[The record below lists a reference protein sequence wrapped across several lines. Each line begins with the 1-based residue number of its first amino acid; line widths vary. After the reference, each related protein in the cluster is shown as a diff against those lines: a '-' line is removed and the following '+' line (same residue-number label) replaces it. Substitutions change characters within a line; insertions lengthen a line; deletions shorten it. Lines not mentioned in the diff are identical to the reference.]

1 MEEDMNMQKP
11 EHDFS
16 GIESILIDG
25 IASGLFME
33 SVRVK
38 LFDIMESPVTP
49 DQISRHIPL
58 DKALLQALLD
68 FLEARELIV
77 NSDGYYVNSPQTA
90 EFLVSSS
97 PFYQGGILD
106 MQARLGE
113 SASASMRKQLQKHVK
128 KHDETVSEGAM
139 QEGGSRN
146 GFLSGPAQFALRG
159 TLQDTVAF
167 ITGLDRFR
175 EAETMC
181 DIGGNRG
188 HYTTALLDRHPS
200 LTAVIAEVPK
210 LAAVIDKEFQY
221 SGYRDRVSVLPF
233 DLRLDALPKQAYDL
247 VLASFLLHI
256 FADNLHGTVKKIG
269 SSLKDGGVFVT
280 QNLDPGSQYGCQKE
294 KAVRELMTTAL
305 GYPTHYLDRGRLEK
319 ALRAAGFI
327 DFTERRTGPDGSS
340 YILAAVKQ
348 G

>member
-1 MEEDMNMQKP
+1 MEENMNMQRPK
-11 EHDFS
+11 HDFS
-16 GIESILIDG
+16 GIESVLIDG

-49 DQISRHIPL
+49 DQISGHIPL
-58 DKALLQALLD
+58 DKTILQALLD
-68 FLEARELIV
+68 FLEARKLIV

-90 EFLVSSS
+90 EFLVSTS

-113 SASASMRKQLQKHVK
+113 SACASMRKQLQKHVK
-128 KHDETVSEGAM
+128 KHDETVSERTM
-139 QEGGSRN
+139 QEGGSGS
-146 GFLSGPAQFALRG
+146 GFLSGPAQFAVRG

-200 LTAVIAEVPK
+200 LSAVIAEVPK

-221 SGYRDRVSVLPF
+221 SGYRDRISVLPF
-233 DLRLDALPKQAYDL
+233 DLRLDMLPERSYDL
-247 VLASFLLHI
+247 ILASFVLHI
-256 FADNLHGTVKKIG
+256 LADDLPAVVRKISDG
-269 SSLKDGGVFVT
+269 LKSGGVFIA
-280 QNLDPGSQYGCQKE
+280 QNLDSGSCNGRREE
-294 KAVRELMTTAL
+294 KTVRELMTRAL
-305 GYPTHYLDRGRLEK
+305 GYPTHYLDRGRLED
-319 ALRAAGFI
+319 ALRAAGFT
-327 DFTERRTGPDGSS
+327 DFTERRTGADGSS
-340 YILAAVKQ
+340 YILSAVKA
-348 G
+348 

>member
-1 MEEDMNMQKP
+1 MEEDMNMQRP

-16 GIESILIDG
+16 GIEGALIDG

-49 DQISRHIPL
+49 DQVSRHISL
-58 DKALLQALLD
+58 DKAMLQALLD

-90 EFLVSSS
+90 EFLVSTS

-128 KHDETVSEGAM
+128 KHDETVSEGAV
-139 QEGGSRN
+139 QEGGSGS
-146 GFLSGPAQFALRG
+146 GFLSGPAQFAVRG

-200 LTAVIAEVPK
+200 LSAVIAEVPK

-233 DLRLDALPKQAYDL
+233 DLRLDALPERSYDL
-247 VLASFLLHI
+247 ILASFVLHI
-256 FADNLHGTVKKIG
+256 LADDLSGAVRKISDG
-269 SSLKDGGVFVT
+269 LKSGGVFIT
-280 QNLDPGSQYGCQKE
+280 QNLDPGSRYGRGEE
-294 KAVRELMTTAL
+294 KTVRELMTRAL
-305 GYPTHYLDRGRLEK
+305 GYPTHYLDRGRLEE
-319 ALRAAGFI
+319 ALRAAGFT
-327 DFTERRTGPDGSS
+327 DFTERRTGPEGSS
-340 YILAAVKQ
+340 YILAAVKE
-348 G
+348 